1 MEFPKI
7 YCNNVSYRSGFV
19 EVIPNVHPGHV
30 NVEVWNLHPDHDRRT
45 TDIADNYI
53 ADTDVTGNTEI
64 ELNIIQAKAL
74 VRLLTM
80 AIEAAENNLQNLD
93 I

>member
-1 MEFPKI
+1 M
-7 YCNNVSYRSGFV
+7 S
-19 EVIPNVHPGHV
+19 
-30 NVEVWNLHPDHDRRT
+30 

-80 AIEAAENNLQNLD
+80 AIKAAENNLQNLD